1 MDVWALGSG
10 SAGNGY
16 LVQAGDTRVLVDCG
30 LGIRTLEQRL
40 ADGRYLRTL
49 GTYDFILANILSS
62 VIIPLLP
69 AFLSVLNADGHIVV
83 AGILQAESDAFVSE
97 AERAGFDVI
106 TEDCEEEWWAALLRP
121 SGSAARAGL

>member
-1 MDVWALGSG
+1 VLGVEADPDALVN
-10 SAGNGY
+10 AAENVQRNGVAA
-16 LVQAGDTRVLVDCG
+16 LV
-30 LGIRTLEQRL
+30 TLEQRL